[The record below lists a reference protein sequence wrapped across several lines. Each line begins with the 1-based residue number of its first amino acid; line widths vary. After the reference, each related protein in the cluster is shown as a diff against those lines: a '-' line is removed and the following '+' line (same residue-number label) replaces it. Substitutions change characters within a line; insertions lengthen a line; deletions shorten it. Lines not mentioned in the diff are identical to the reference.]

1 MGASSAVGIISTG
14 RALPVSRITNFDL
27 EEIVDTSDQWIRAR
41 TGIEERRIITGEE
54 TNSELSVRASLI
66 ALERAN
72 LRPED
77 LDLIIVATVTP
88 DLPLPSTACLVQ
100 ARLNA
105 RNAAAFDLAA
115 GCTGFLYGLS
125 VAEQYIKN
133 GAAKNVL
140 LIGVD
145 TLSPV
150 VDWQDRNTCVLFGDG
165 AGAVVLGEV
174 QGDRGILASKM
185 FSDGTKAGLLYIPA
199 GGFAL
204 SGHAA
209 DRRRENALYK
219 NERP

>member
-27 EEIVDTSDQWIRAR
+27 EEIIDTSDEWIRAR

-115 GCTGFLYGLS
+115 GCTGFLYGLRTARLKTFCS
-125 VAEQYIKN
+125 LES
-133 GAAKNVL
+133 
-140 LIGVD
+140 
-145 TLSPV
+145 TLSPLLLTGRIEIHAFFLVTVPGRWCWEKCRATAGYWQARCFQMEPKRDCCISPPAARV
-150 VDWQDRNTCVLFGDG
+150 VRL
-165 AGAVVLGEV
+165 
-174 QGDRGILASKM
+174 R
-185 FSDGTKAGLLYIPA
+185 
-199 GGFAL
+199 
-204 SGHAA
+204 SG
-209 DRRRENALYK
+209 
-219 NERP
+219 P